1 MMDNIQKIDT
11 PYGEIV
17 AKNVEYYTNGKVK
30 CAEPEE
36 PVFVSHDTGLYIAY
50 DNTPLRDENHEPTLE
65 LTENGRIKALRTVGT
80 GLICRNSA
88 GEVLRFGAQWRE
100 DPRQTG
106 ASVLVPIRIEFT
118 EDTLSVTDSDG
129 QKMTLDL
136 KIWDIQID
144 YLTDNIVMAGGCGDC
159 STCNGCKH

>member
-1 MMDNIQKIDT
+1 MDNIQKIDT

-17 AKNVEYYTNGKVK
+17 AKNVEYYANGKVK

-106 ASVLVPIRIEFT
+106 ASVLVPIRSEFT
-118 EDTLSVTDSDG
+118 EDTLSVTNSDG

>member
-1 MMDNIQKIDT
+1 MDNIQKIDT
-11 PYGEIV
+11 PYGEIM
-17 AKNVEYYTNGKVK
+17 AKNVEYYANGKVK

>member
-1 MMDNIQKIDT
+1 M
-11 PYGEIV
+11 
-17 AKNVEYYTNGKVK
+17 
-30 CAEPEE
+30 
-36 PVFVSHDTGLYIAY
+36 
-50 DNTPLRDENHEPTLE
+50 
-65 LTENGRIKALRTVGT
+65 
-80 GLICRNSA
+80 ICRNSA

>member
-17 AKNVEYYTNGKVK
+17 AKNVEYYANGKVK

>member
-1 MMDNIQKIDT
+1 MDNIQKIDT

-17 AKNVEYYTNGKVK
+17 AKNVEYYANGKVK

-118 EDTLSVTDSDG
+118 EDTLSVTNSDG

>member
-1 MMDNIQKIDT
+1 MDNIQKIDT

-17 AKNVEYYTNGKVK
+17 AKNVEYYANGKVK

>member
-1 MMDNIQKIDT
+1 MDNIQKIDT
-11 PYGEIV
+11 PYGEIM
-17 AKNVEYYTNGKVK
+17 AKNVEYYANGKVK

-118 EDTLSVTDSDG
+118 EDTLSVTNSDG

>member
-17 AKNVEYYTNGKVK
+17 AKNVEYYANGKVK

-118 EDTLSVTDSDG
+118 EDTLSVTNSDG

>member
-11 PYGEIV
+11 PYGEIM
-17 AKNVEYYTNGKVK
+17 AKNVEYYANGKVK

-118 EDTLSVTDSDG
+118 EDTLSVTNSDG

>member
-1 MMDNIQKIDT
+1 MDNIQKIDT

-17 AKNVEYYTNGKVK
+17 AKNVEYYANGKVK

-106 ASVLVPIRIEFT
+106 ASLLVPIRIEFT